1 MAATKSK
8 TLTVELS
15 RMVDTSHWK
24 GKPLNIRVEASE
36 EERRLLAAR
45 FDLEDIVSLW
55 GEASLDCIED
65 DDEFRLRGK
74 LVAEVVQA
82 CVVTLNPIRTSVNES
97 FERRF
102 SAAAVPADDG
112 LVNLDAEDP
121 PDPLIGGK
129 IDVGEVLAEELGLA
143 LDPYPRLPGASLDM
157 AAAGEPEE
165 PSPFERLRALRD
177 ETADQENASPSPA
190 AQRRPTR
197 N

>member
-15 RMVDTSHWK
+15 RMVNTSHWQ
-24 GKPLNIRVEASE
+24 GKALNIRVEASDD
-36 EERRLLAAR
+36 ERRRLAAR
-45 FDLEDIVSLW
+45 FDLEDILSLSS
-55 GEASLDCIED
+55 EASLDRLDD

-82 CVVTLNPIRTSVNES
+82 CVVTLSPIRTSVNET

-102 SAAAVPADDG
+102 SAAAEPAGDG
-112 LVNLDAEDP
+112 LVDLDAEDP
-121 PDPLIGGK
+121 PDPLVDGM

-157 AAAGEPEE
+157 AAADEPE
-165 PSPFERLRALRD
+165 PNPFERLRELR
-177 ETADQENASPSPA
+177 EKTADNENASPSPA
-190 AQRRPTR
+190 AHRRPTR
-197 N
+197 S